1 MVDDIAEKPKDGKT
15 YYCTFCGKRHDS
27 VKNLIAGPGPTF
39 VCNECVDLLWD
50 ICHPRGGDDATDE
63 SISADE
69 TALRDVYLRLV
80 ELETDVKSMLVRIEE
95 RAQAPQAGRR
105 QVIEQLVKE
114 RRTRPPDP

>member
-1 MVDDIAEKPKDGKT
+1 MADDIDEKPRDGT
-15 YYCTFCGKRHDS
+15 VRYCSFCQKRQDD
-27 VKNLIAGPGPTF
+27 VEKLIAGPGPSLF

-50 ICHPRGGDDATDE
+50 ICHPRDDGDE
-63 SISADE
+63 QKISADE